1 MAETPAISDRNLE
14 ASTNI
19 SLKRE
24 PACFAFLSAR
34 SVAPP
39 MPINSINLDL
49 ASADYFGGRAS
60 LWTTLEMR
68 SSVNNDRPTAI
79 LGFDE
84 TFLRPFARALVEA
97 ATTRASYRM
106 TILTENRDNER
117 CRVVEYVTGPGKPLK
132 ELVLQPF
139 DNVVLI
145 SATTPKDSDETL
157 FQLPRTDSF
166 LRAFAK
172 MAYTA
177 DQASARSAGGDA
189 ARRPPQQ
196 RGRRRPA
203 LTQFP
208 ASREFFAGGAG
219 PARFRIVDQILARQ
233 FPGGGTGYS
242 RGTPNREDRA
252 RTGKRAEPPYRFLIP
267 PLRPARQRMAHDCGD
282 FCGAGRDH
290 AGLRAPRPLGVQ
302 TTMAGP
308 KGPAIAFAIRFAARR
323 SGRGIRVRR
332 RSSGWRTLRNRSRA
346 SYPAPRRCRRPA
358 PGRL

>member
-14 ASTNI
+14 ATTNI

-34 SVAPP
+34 SVSPP
-39 MPINSINLDL
+39 MPIDSINLDL

-68 SSVNNDRPTAI
+68 SAVNNDRPMAI

-97 ATTRASYRM
+97 STTRAAYRM
-106 TILTENRDNER
+106 TILGESHEAER

-145 SATTPKDSDETL
+145 TATTPKESEETL

-172 MAYTA
+172 MAFTA
-177 DQASARSAGGDA
+177 DHSLHELLEEMERLH
-189 ARRPPQQ
+189 RRHKAKPV
-196 RGRRRPA
+196 A
-203 LTQFP
+203 
-208 ASREFFAGGAG
+208 
-219 PARFRIVDQILARQ
+219 
-233 FPGGGTGYS
+233 
-242 RGTPNREDRA
+242 TPE
-252 RTGKRAEPPYRFLIP
+252 
-267 PLRPARQRMAHDCGD
+267 
-282 FCGAGRDH
+282 
-290 AGLRAPRPLGVQ
+290 
-302 TTMAGP
+302 
-308 KGPAIAFAIRFAARR
+308 
-323 SGRGIRVRR
+323 
-332 RSSGWRTLRNRSRA
+332 
-346 SYPAPRRCRRPA
+346 
-358 PGRL
+358 